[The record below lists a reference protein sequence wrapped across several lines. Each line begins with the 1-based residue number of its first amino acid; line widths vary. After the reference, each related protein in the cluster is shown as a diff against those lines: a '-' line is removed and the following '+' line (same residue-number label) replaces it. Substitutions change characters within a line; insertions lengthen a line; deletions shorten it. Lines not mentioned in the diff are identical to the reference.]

1 MLLEDAKQRSEA
13 SDKALTEK
21 RARIEREVAEEQA
34 NAKIR
39 AAKVLEDAEQ
49 RLAEA
54 SERVRKAN
62 DIERHVSEQVNMTFS
77 LLEDARQHFAQ
88 QGKLRSEVKTPIVA
102 GGAPTEAKA
111 PTNGK

>member
-1 MLLEDAKQRSEA
+1 DDAKQRSEA

-21 RARIEREVAEEQA
+21 RTRIERELNEEQG

-39 AAKVLEDAEQ
+39 AAKIIEHAEQ

-54 SERVRKAN
+54 ADRVHQAN
-62 DIERHVSEQVNMTFS
+62 EIERHVSEQVSLTFS
-77 LLEDARQHFAQ
+77 LLDDPRAHFAQ
-88 QGKLRSEVKTPIVA
+88 QGKLRDRTLPTPAPQPKQIESKT
-102 GGAPTEAKA
+102 